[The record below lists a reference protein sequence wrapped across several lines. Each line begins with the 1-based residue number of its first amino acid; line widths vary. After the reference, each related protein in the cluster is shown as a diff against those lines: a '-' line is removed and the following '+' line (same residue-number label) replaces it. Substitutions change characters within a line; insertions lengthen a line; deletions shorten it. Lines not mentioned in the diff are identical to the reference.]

1 MEAILRV
8 NDDRIDTLESVMTEN
23 FESIVCPLIH
33 RFTPSMYIREIFM
46 PKGSLITSKI
56 HMTEHPFT
64 ISKGKVSVSID
75 GDDWQIYEAPYTGIT
90 KIGTRRVLYIEED
103 CVWTTYHVN
112 EDNCTDVEVIEDR
125 ILDKYVNKLLVK
137 PEKEEIEWHLSQ
149 PQ

>member
-1 MEAILRV
+1 MEAILRI
-8 NDDRIDTLESVMTEN
+8 NDDRIDTLESVMIEN

-33 RFTPSMYIREIFM
+33 RFTPSMYVREIFM

-56 HMTEHPFT
+56 HITEHPFT

-90 KIGTRRVLYIEED
+90 KIGTRRILYIEED

-112 EDNCTDVEVIEDR
+112 EDNCTNVEEIEDR

-137 PEKEEIEWHLSQ
+137 PEKEQIECHLSQ

>member
-23 FESIVCPLIH
+23 FDTVDCPLIH
-33 RFTPSMYIREIFM
+33 RFTPNMYIREIFM
-46 PKGSLITSKI
+46 PAGSLITSKI
-56 HMTEHPFT
+56 HITEHPFT

-75 GDDWQIYEAPYTGIT
+75 GNGWEILEAPFTGIT

-103 CVWTTYHVN
+103 CVWTTYHFN
-112 EDNCTDVEVIEDR
+112 EDNCTDVEKIEDR

-137 PEKEEIEWHLSQ
+137 PEKEEITWHL
-149 PQ
+149 

>member
-8 NDDRIDTLESVMTEN
+8 NDERIDTLESVMTEN
-23 FESIVCPLIH
+23 FDSVVCPLIH
-33 RFTPSMYIREIFM
+33 RFTPNMYIREIFM

-75 GDDWQIYEAPYTGIT
+75 GNGWEVFEAPYTGIT

-112 EDNCTDVEVIEDR
+112 EDNCTDVAEIEDR

-137 PEKEEIEWHLSQ
+137 PEKEEITWHL
-149 PQ
+149 